1 MTKRCIIIGA
11 SHAAAVLAPSL
22 RQEGWDGEILVIG
35 NENHLPY
42 HRPPLSKAFLAGE
55 KTCDELSIR
64 PQAFYDKNE
73 IRFLNGHVSSINRV
87 DQTLTLV
94 NKEVLHYDKLAICTG
109 ARVRQLNFPGDQLAG
124 IHYLRNI
131 EDVQGIQKDIQP
143 GKRAVIIGGG
153 YIGLEAASAL
163 NKLGL
168 AVTVLEMSSRVLQRV
183 TAPQLSAFYT
193 RIHTEEGVNIVTN
206 VSLSEIRGKIRAEEV
221 IGDNGDVYP
230 ADIVIIGVGV
240 IPNVELAQEAGIA
253 VDNGIIVDQSCMT
266 QDPNIY
272 AAGDCTRHYNKIYD
286 RDLRLESVPNAGEQ
300 AKVAASAICG
310 GDKVY
315 NTLPWFWSDQYD
327 MKLQI
332 AGLSEGYDEVL
343 MRGDSNHGRSF
354 AAFYFKDGRLIAADC
369 VNRPQE
375 FMLAKK
381 VISQGLDID
390 PKRLIDEEIPAKEL
404 LQI

>member
-11 SHAAAVLAPSL
+11 SQAAAVLAPSL

-206 VSLSEIRGKIRAEEV
+206 VSLSEIRGKRRAEEV
-221 IGDNGDVYP
+221 IGDNGEVYP

-332 AGLSEGYDEVL
+332 AGLGEGYDEVL

>member
-42 HRPPLSKAFLAGE
+42 HRPPLSKAFLVGE

-206 VSLSEIRGKIRAEEV
+206 VSLSEIRGKRRAEEV
-221 IGDNGDVYP
+221 IGDNGEVYP

-310 GDKVY
+310 GDKIY
-315 NTLPWFWSDQYD
+315 NTMPWFWSDQYD

-343 MRGDSNHGRSF
+343 LRGDSNHGRSF

-390 PKRLIDEEIPAKEL
+390 PKRLVDEEIPAKEL